1 MTSHPTADAVEY
13 VRVSGACMAPRI
25 PDGAWVAVDPARAP
39 RAGDYVVVKDNG
51 GDVRVKELAEWA
63 GKRWLVTLSGLA
75 PIELNG
81 HLELVGVVSCVLQM
95 H

>member
-1 MTSHPTADAVEY
+1 MTTHPAAVEAVDY
-13 VRVSGACMAPRI
+13 VRVSGGCMAPRI

-39 RAGDYVVVKDNG
+39 RAGDYVVVKD
-51 GDVRVKELAEWA
+51 GDHVRVKELAEWA
-63 GKRWLVTLSGLA
+63 GKRWLVTLSGIP